1 MADSTASNST
11 PRVYDLVVI
20 GGGPVGENVADRA
33 VQAGLS
39 AVIVESEL
47 VGGECS
53 YWACMP
59 TKALLRTGAAWR
71 AADALGVAG
80 TINADAV
87 LKRRDAFAS
96 DWHDDGQVGWLESAS
111 IHLIRGHG
119 RLDGPKRVVVSKT
132 DGTEELVEA
141 RHAVAICTGSAASL
155 PDVEGLAAA
164 RPWSSREAAS
174 AHHIPNRLL
183 VIGGG
188 VVAAEM
194 ATAYASLGSSVTLRS
209 RSALLGGRE
218 AFAGELVAQGLR
230 DLGVDVGLG
239 VSPVSVSRETEQVN
253 DLRPA
258 GPVTVTFDDG
268 TRVEADELLVAT
280 GRTPRTT
287 DLGLE
292 TLSVA
297 DVLPGEWLPVDDTL
311 LVTGVEGQRLYAVGD
326 VNHRALL
333 THQGKYQARAAGDV
347 IAARALGKP
356 VDDAPWGAHVA
367 TADHAAIPQVVFTS
381 PEVASIGLT
390 VEEAEQAAS
399 GPQHIRALDY
409 ELGHVAGASL
419 QADGYAGHARF
430 VVDLQ
435 RGVIVGAT
443 FVGPEVAELLHAAT
457 VAVVGE
463 VPIKRLWHAVPSYPT
478 VSEIWLRLLEELGRD
493 SA

>member
-1 MADSTASNST
+1 MADSTASNAAS
-11 PRVYDLVVI
+11 RVYDLVVI
-20 GGGPVGENVADRA
+20 GAGPVGENVADRA
-33 VQAGLS
+33 VQAGLT

-80 TINADAV
+80 TIDANAV
-87 LKRRDAFAS
+87 LKRRDSFAS

-119 RLDGPKRVVVSKT
+119 RLDGEKRVVVSKT
-132 DGTEELVEA
+132 DGTQEQVEA
-141 RHAVAICTGSAASL
+141 RHAVAICTGSAANL

-174 AHHIPNRLL
+174 AHHVPKRLL

-194 ATAYASLGSSVTLRS
+194 ATAYASLGSAVTLRS

-230 DLGVDVGLG
+230 DLGVDVGVG
-239 VSPVSVSRETEQVN
+239 ASPVSVSRETEQPN

-268 TRVEADELLVAT
+268 TSVVADELLVAT
-280 GRTPRTT
+280 GRSPRTT

-292 TLSVA
+292 TVHLSA
-297 DVLPGEWLPVDDTL
+297 GDWLPVDDTL
-311 LVTGVEGQRLYAVGD
+311 LVEGVSGQWLYAVGD

-347 IAARALGKP
+347 VAARALGRP

-367 TADHAAIPQVVFTS
+367 TADHAAVPQVVFTS
-381 PEVASIGLT
+381 PEVASVGLT
-390 VEEAEQAAS
+390 AEEAEHAAS
-399 GPQHIRALDY
+399 DAQHIRALDY

-430 VVDLQ
+430 VVDVQ